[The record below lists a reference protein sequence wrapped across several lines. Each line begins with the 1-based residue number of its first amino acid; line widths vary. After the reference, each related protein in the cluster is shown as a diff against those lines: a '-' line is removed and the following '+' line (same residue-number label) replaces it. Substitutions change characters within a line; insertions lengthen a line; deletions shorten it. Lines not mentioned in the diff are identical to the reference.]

1 MQRYGLGHKG
11 LRVRR
16 TNEYARLFLR
26 RQSVAPQETVVGRS
40 RPRLINYG
48 APPVVEVAVS
58 VQFEPPQGFNVGHLG
73 AFWASQKGN
82 FPSVVAAPPISAPLE
97 DFSTDG
103 QWLPPALRLAFIN
116 EPPCRL
122 QMTSG
127 DGQWMRQIQPDRLV
141 VNWRKKAA
149 VYPRFD
155 AALDQ
160 FLDAWRA
167 LQHFFAGEHMTAPA
181 PRLWEVAYVN
191 RIPKGELWEFPSD
204 WPTVFPG
211 LWGGT
216 FVAAE
221 VLTLRGLQGQWVWDF
236 PAEHA
241 RLYVEP
247 SPARSAED
255 SGMEL
260 LMLNLTARGPI
271 RLNGDMHRTAGCEQ
285 PIQAGMELGHDLIVF
300 TFDAIASDRAK
311 EHWQRH
317 A

>member
-1 MQRYGLGHKG
+1 MQRYGLRHKG
-11 LRVRR
+11 LRGWR
-16 TNEYARLFLR
+16 TSESGRLFLR
-26 RQSVAPQETVVGRS
+26 RQLVAPQETVVGPSRRRS
-40 RPRLINYG
+40 INYG

-58 VQFEPPQGFNVGHLG
+58 VEFEPPQGFNVGHLG
-73 AFWASQKGN
+73 AFWASQKDN
-82 FPSVVAAPPISAPLE
+82 FANVVATLPINPSLD
-97 DFSTDG
+97 DFGTDG
-103 QWLPPALRLAFIN
+103 QWLPPAIRLAFGN

-127 DGQWMRQIQPDRLV
+127 DDQWMRQIQPDRLV

-149 VYPRFD
+149 DYPRFD
-155 AALDQ
+155 AAFEQ

-167 LQHFFAGEHMTAPA
+167 LQQFFAGERMTAPA

-191 RIPKGELWEFPSD
+191 RIPKGALWESPSD

-216 FVAAE
+216 SLAAE
-221 VLTLRGLQGQWVWDF
+221 GLTLRGLQGQWVWDF
-236 PAEHA
+236 LAENA

-247 SPARSAED
+247 GHARSSED
-255 SGMEL
+255 SGLEL
-260 LMLNLTARGPI
+260 LMLTLTARGPI
-271 RLNGDMHRTAGCEQ
+271 RSSGDTRPTGDFEQ
-285 PIQAGMELGHDLIVF
+285 PIQTGMELGHDLIVF
-300 TFDAIASDRAK
+300 TFDAIASARAK